1 VDLASYADLAIE
13 LVNTQ
18 DRSGDAL
25 RDLAGLQALLAR
37 RPQLA
42 GRVGHRDLDAVRAL
56 RAQLRAVFTAA
67 SGGDDEEAVER
78 LNSLLMQHPI
88 HPQLTRHE
96 DRGWHVHLNEGGS
109 VPDRYAAR
117 AAMGLAVKVGE
128 HGIDRLGVC
137 RADGCGRVFFD
148 TTAAR
153 SRRYCSDRCA
163 GRTGVAA
170 ADPPPQPRV
179 TEAVAEHAH
188 VGADRPA
195 GKTATRDG
203 GQ

>member
-1 VDLASYADLAIE
+1 MDLASYADLAIE

-18 DRSGDAL
+18 DRSGDTL
-25 RDLAGLQALLAR
+25 RDLAGLHALLAR

-42 GRVGHRDLDAVRAL
+42 GRVGHRDLDTMRAL
-56 RAQLRAVFTAA
+56 RAQLRAVFAA
-67 SGGDDEEAVER
+67 AGAGDEEEAIDL
-78 LNSLLMQHPI
+78 LNSLLIQHPV
-88 HPQLTRHE
+88 HPQLTRH
-96 DRGWHVHLNEGGS
+96 DDDWHVHLNEGGS

-117 AAMGLAVKVGE
+117 AAMGLAVRVGE
-128 HGIDRLGVC
+128 RGIDRLGVC
-137 RADGCGRVFFD
+137 RAEGCGRVFFD

-179 TEAVAEHAH
+179 TEAVGAGHRA
-188 VGADRPA
+188 ADRPA
-195 GKTATRDG
+195 GNTATRDG